1 MQVVYDEDELTTAIR
16 ALDRRTPI
24 TDMWHYRSLL
34 PIEDQNIVTLGEGGT
49 PLLAAPR
56 LGAKLGIPNLFL
68 KDESRNPTG
77 SFKDRLGAGAV
88 SAAKQLGRSAVVG
101 SSSGNAG
108 AAVAALAARAGLP
121 CIMFTTAQFPLA
133 MKTQME
139 IFGSYLLAAPT
150 TQDRWTLMETG
161 VDRLNWFPVTVY
173 MNPFFGSNAY
183 GIEGYKT
190 IGYEIVDQSAVLPDH
205 IVFPVGAGDAFSGAY
220 KALTEYARAGVIDRI
235 PVMHAAEV
243 FGPLE
248 KALLEGTDVVAP
260 IDTHGASTVAVS
272 VGSNMSTYQALN
284 VLQRTGGVARTA
296 TNEQMLR
303 AQRDLA
309 ELEGIWVETS
319 SALSVAALPSMIES
333 GAIDPDSRIVVVLT
347 STGLKDP
354 ETTAAELP
362 PIPAV
367 EADFESA
374 LAALAN
380 HYGYAPSL
388 DPAY

>member
-1 MQVVYDEDELTTAIR
+1 
-16 ALDRRTPI
+16 
-24 TDMWHYRSLL
+24 
-34 PIEDQNIVTLGEGGT
+34 
-49 PLLAAPR
+49 
-56 LGAKLGIPNLFL
+56 
-68 KDESRNPTG
+68 
-77 SFKDRLGAGAV
+77 
-88 SAAKQLGRSAVVG
+88 
-101 SSSGNAG
+101 
-108 AAVAALAARAGLP
+108 
-121 CIMFTTAQFPLA
+121 MFTTAQFPLA